1 MQRNIRRMEARPE
14 TPQPKTSRGLCARFP
29 VAMRK
34 CFIPLCSKL
43 TTIAASYNPIL
54 LGSTSVCMRMKVSP
68 APQRIGMN
76 FSV

>member
-1 MQRNIRRMEARPE
+1 MQRNIRRMEARPAE
-14 TPQPKTSRGLCARFP
+14 NESRLMRAFP